1 MQEIER
7 KINNLYGIGN
17 NRTSEQI
24 FDNSNDI
31 LNFRNSLAYT
41 DNNILMQ
48 EVLGSNN
55 NTTNPFFLAN
65 TVLLNTSHINVG
77 VQNWA

>member
-17 NRTSEQI
+17 NRNSEQI
-24 FDNSNDI
+24 FDNNDM

-55 NTTNPFFLAN
+55 NVANPFFLAN
-65 TVLLNTSHINVG
+65 TVLLNSSHINVA